1 MDIRTDAFTF
11 EAGLACNEK
20 ENAMKKYAKQF
31 LIVLLV
37 AAVLLTLS
45 AVLRVGGAAGGLART
60 LKNNWQLDLPQGYEV
75 EYRSAT
81 DDKMKEGGLRY
92 HALLYADSAVLDDWM
107 AWSLNKEMQTGAGI
121 YAADEVREVLDALNV
136 PGGERPDLKESGYYN
151 LSDGAGNEIF
161 LLHAQNDLRLY
172 IVEIIR

>member
-1 MDIRTDAFTF
+1 
-11 EAGLACNEK
+11 
-20 ENAMKKYAKQF
+20 MKKYAKQF

-60 LKNNWQLDLPQGYEV
+60 LKNDWQLDLPQGYEV

-92 HALLYADSAVLDDWM
+92 HALLYVEFEQRSADRCRHLCRRRSAG
-107 AWSLNKEMQTGAGI
+107 SSGCT
-121 YAADEVREVLDALNV
+121 
-136 PGGERPDLKESGYYN
+136 ERPRRRAPRPERKRVL
-151 LSDGAGNEIF
+151 
-161 LLHAQNDLRLY
+161 
-172 IVEIIR
+172 

>member
-1 MDIRTDAFTF
+1 
-11 EAGLACNEK
+11 
-20 ENAMKKYAKQF
+20 MKKYVKQF

-37 AAVLLTLS
+37 AAALLTLS
-45 AVLRVGGAAGGLART
+45 AVLRVGGAAGGLEHT
-60 LKNNWQLDLPQGYEV
+60 LKNDWHLELPQGYEV

-92 HALLYADSAVLDDWM
+92 YALLYADSAVLDDWM
-107 AWSLNKEMQTGAGI
+107 QWSKNEELQTGFGI
-121 YAADEVREVLDALNV
+121 YAADEVREVLDVLNV
-136 PGGERPDLKESGYYN
+136 PGGERPDLNESGYYN
-151 LSDGAGNEIF
+151 LSDAAGNEIF